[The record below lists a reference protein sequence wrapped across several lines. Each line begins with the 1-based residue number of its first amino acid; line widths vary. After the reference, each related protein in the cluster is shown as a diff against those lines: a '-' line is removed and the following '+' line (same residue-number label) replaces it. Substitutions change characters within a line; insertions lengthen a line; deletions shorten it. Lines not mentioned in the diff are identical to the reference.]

1 MSTCRLWAEE
11 HSIFSVTANLRTTEN
26 IVNYFRNSIQIISY
40 RFRTKMT
47 ASVTRIIII
56 MTAAKAVTPIIKEL
70 SDLGSGSSGISE
82 IKKEASCL
90 KKIFFKR

>member
-1 MSTCRLWAEE
+1 
-11 HSIFSVTANLRTTEN
+11 
-26 IVNYFRNSIQIISY
+26 
-40 RFRTKMT
+40 MT

-90 KKIFFKR
+90 KKKNFQEIIIVKTPYLAKRRLSKVPLFVKNILTNIYAVF